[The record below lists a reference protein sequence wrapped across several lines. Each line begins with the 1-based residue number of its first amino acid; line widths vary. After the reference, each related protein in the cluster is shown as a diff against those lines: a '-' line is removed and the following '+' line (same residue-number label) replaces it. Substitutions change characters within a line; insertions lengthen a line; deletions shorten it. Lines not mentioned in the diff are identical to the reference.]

1 MTVAGSLS
9 SSNFT
14 SARRHRRL
22 PSSDLKQV
30 NNDGKRRAILI
41 TNVLSGEEQGEHFQ
55 LAAVQI
61 CTENYARG
69 TGGTEENLHSSHVFS
84 RSLVVDST
92 PS

>member
-1 MTVAGSLS
+1 MK
-9 SSNFT
+9 
-14 SARRHRRL
+14 R
-22 PSSDLKQV
+22 SDALV
-30 NNDGKRRAILI
+30 NNDGKRQAILI
-41 TNVLSGEEQGEHFQ
+41 TNVLSGEEQGAHFQ

-69 TGGTEENLHSSHVFS
+69 TGGAEENVHSSRVFS

>member
-1 MTVAGSLS
+1 MK
-9 SSNFT
+9 
-14 SARRHRRL
+14 R
-22 PSSDLKQV
+22 SDALV
-30 NNDGKRRAILI
+30 NNNGKRRAILI
-41 TNVLSGEEQGEHFQ
+41 TNVLSGEEQREHFQ

-69 TGGTEENLHSSHVFS
+69 TGGTEENVHSSLVIS

>member
-1 MTVAGSLS
+1 MTLNLGMKLS
-9 SSNFT
+9 N
-14 SARRHRRL
+14 AL
-22 PSSDLKQV
+22 I

-41 TNVLSGEEQGEHFQ
+41 TNVLSGEEQGEHYQ

-69 TGGTEENLHSSHVFS
+69 TGGSEENLHSSRVFS